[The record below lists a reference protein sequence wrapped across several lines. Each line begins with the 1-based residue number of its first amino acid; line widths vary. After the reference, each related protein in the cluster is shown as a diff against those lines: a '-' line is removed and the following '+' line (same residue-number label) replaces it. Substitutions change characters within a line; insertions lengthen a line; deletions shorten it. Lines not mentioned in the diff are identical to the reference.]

1 MKNILIDKIRN
12 KDASI
17 GVIGLGYVGIPLI
30 KRFVDEKFNVIG
42 FDNDTK
48 KIKLL
53 KKSSSYIKH
62 ISDDTIK
69 SIISKKFT
77 ATSNYKAIKDV
88 DIIII
93 CVPTPLKNNKTPDL
107 SYIKSSIIS
116 ILPYVRKGQTIAL
129 ESTTYPGTTDEEILI
144 PIQKK
149 NLTPGKDFFIVYSP
163 EREDPG
169 NINYYTKNTPKIV
182 GGYSKNCLAVGEA
195 IYNSIIDKVIPV
207 SSTKTAEMV
216 KLLENIY
223 RAVNVGLVNEM
234 KIVADKMKID
244 IHEVIAAA
252 ATKPFGF
259 NAFYPGPGLGG
270 HCIPID
276 PFYLTWKA
284 KEYGVD
290 TKFIQ
295 LAGKINSD
303 MPKWVIK
310 KVNSALKIINVKP
323 KDSKI
328 LILGLA
334 YKKNIDD
341 FRESPAVEILKL
353 IKRKVKKIDYS
364 DPYIP
369 EFKLSDKNKIIL
381 KSRKLKKGLIS
392 SYDLILLC
400 TDHDEFPYKLIREN
414 AKVIV
419 DTRNVYRNSYKNV
432 IKA

>member
-144 PIQKK
+144 PIQK
-149 NLTPGKDFFIVYSP
+149 
-163 EREDPG
+163 
-169 NINYYTKNTPKIV
+169 
-182 GGYSKNCLAVGEA
+182 
-195 IYNSIIDKVIPV
+195 
-207 SSTKTAEMV
+207 
-216 KLLENIY
+216 
-223 RAVNVGLVNEM
+223 
-234 KIVADKMKID
+234 
-244 IHEVIAAA
+244 
-252 ATKPFGF
+252 
-259 NAFYPGPGLGG
+259 
-270 HCIPID
+270 
-276 PFYLTWKA
+276 
-284 KEYGVD
+284 
-290 TKFIQ
+290 
-295 LAGKINSD
+295 
-303 MPKWVIK
+303 
-310 KVNSALKIINVKP
+310 
-323 KDSKI
+323 I
-328 LILGLA
+328 L
-334 YKKNIDD
+334 
-341 FRESPAVEILKL
+341 
-353 IKRKVKKIDYS
+353 
-364 DPYIP
+364 
-369 EFKLSDKNKIIL
+369 
-381 KSRKLKKGLIS
+381 
-392 SYDLILLC
+392 
-400 TDHDEFPYKLIREN
+400 HH
-414 AKVIV
+414 
-419 DTRNVYRNSYKNV
+419 
-432 IKA
+432 